1 MNGQLWAR
9 IQADSNF
16 QLRRGAWYR
25 VSRLGAREAV
35 LDVHQTAMTV
45 PRALLQISS
54 TRPSRWS
61 VVGKPQL
68 AGVARDWG
76 DYAVCPNCRNRATL
90 SGHPASIRCPRC
102 NGLFDVDWNESKTAQ
117 V

>member
-1 MNGQLWAR
+1 MNGQLWAHL
-9 IQADSNF
+9 QADTSL

-25 VSRLGAREAV
+25 VSRLGARDAV

-45 PRALLQISS
+45 PRSLLQISS

-61 VVGKPQL
+61 VIGKPQL
-68 AGVARDWG
+68 AGVAREWG

-90 SGHPASIRCPRC
+90 TGHPANIRCPRC
-102 NGLFDVDWNESKTAQ
+102 NGLFEVDWDVPKTAQ
-117 V
+117 A

>member
-1 MNGQLWAR
+1 VNGQLWAR
-9 IQADSNF
+9 LQGDTNL

-35 LDVHQTAMTV
+35 LDVHQTALTV

-68 AGVARDWG
+68 AGVSRESG

-90 SGHPASIRCPRC
+90 VGHPANIRCPRC
-102 NGLFDVDWNESKTAQ
+102 NGLFEVDWGASKTAQ
-117 V
+117 A